1 MSILAAKGKV
11 GRIIGLHR
19 RKFGQAA
26 ACFSG
31 KEQRQQCLVIPRRKV
46 FKAVDFTMRIS
57 LSHSIPAYHTCLQ
70 EISDIRFHIFRVFPP
85 IFRHCR
91 YTKMNVNIFMHF
103 FPRKTSD
110 NGFTNPMKGD
120 MILRTKFVIL

>member
-1 MSILAAKGKV
+1 MSIPAPKGKV

-57 LSHSIPAYHTCLQ
+57 LSHSIPACHACLR
-70 EISDIRFHIFRVFPP
+70 EFRVSVSLFSVSSLLYSAIAAMP
-85 IFRHCR
+85 
-91 YTKMNVNIFMHF
+91 K
-103 FPRKTSD
+103 
-110 NGFTNPMKGD
+110 
-120 MILRTKFVIL
+120 

>member
-1 MSILAAKGKV
+1 MSILAPKGKV

-57 LSHSIPAYHTCLQ
+57 LSHSIPVCHTCLR
-70 EISDIRFHIFRVFPP
+70 EFRISVSIFSVSSLLYSAIAAMP
-85 IFRHCR
+85 
-91 YTKMNVNIFMHF
+91 K
-103 FPRKTSD
+103 
-110 NGFTNPMKGD
+110 
-120 MILRTKFVIL
+120 